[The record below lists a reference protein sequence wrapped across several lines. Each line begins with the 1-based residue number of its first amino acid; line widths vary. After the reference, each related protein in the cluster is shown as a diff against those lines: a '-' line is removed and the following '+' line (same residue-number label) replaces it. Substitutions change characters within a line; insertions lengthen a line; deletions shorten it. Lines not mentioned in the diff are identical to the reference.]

1 MTKLIKILLTI
12 IILTSITSCSSKKQI
27 LYLNQDNDNQ
37 TYDYNY
43 VQYKI
48 KPDDILKIDINSDIP
63 EIASSFNPNGS
74 AANFSDKNSMLYN
87 GYQVDYKGSINI
99 PLIGQISVEGLNV
112 SEIRDMLFKKIKS
125 EGILINPSV
134 DVKVINLN
142 FTILG
147 EVNKPGRY
155 DYLKNNLN
163 ILEAIGIAGD
173 LTITGKR
180 NDIKVIRDVKGK
192 KSIYSIDVS
201 KKEFLSSDIF
211 QIKSGD
217 IIIVNPNTTRIKTAG
232 IIGNSGTL
240 LSLLSFLL
248 TSIIII
254 RN

>member
-1 MTKLIKILLTI
+1 MI
-12 IILTSITSCSSKKQI
+12 SI
-27 LYLNQDNDNQ
+27 
-37 TYDYNY
+37 
-43 VQYKI
+43 KI

-63 EIASSFNPNGS
+63 ETAFSFNPKGT
-74 AANFSDKNSMLYN
+74 ATNFSDKNSMLYN
-87 GYQVDYKGSINI
+87 GYQVDYKGNINL
-99 PLIGQISVEGLNV
+99 PLIGQVSVEGFDV
-112 SEIRDMLFKKIKS
+112 SEIRDMLFEKIKS
-125 EGILINPSV
+125 AGILINPSV
-134 DVKVINLN
+134 DVKVLNLN

-147 EVNKPGRY
+147 EVNMPGRY
-155 DYLKNNLN
+155 EYLKNNIN
-163 ILEAIGIAGD
+163 ILEAIGMAGD

-180 NDIKVIRDVKGK
+180 NNIMVIRDVKGK
-192 KSIYSIDVS
+192 KSISSIDIS
-201 KKEFLSSDIF
+201 KKDFLSSDVF